1 VDLYDLVDLA
11 SEGGSYTDIE
21 VGCLK
26 EEVAAA
32 LADNFK
38 IRAITSE
45 VRGWWEGG
53 GGAPAWVAALGC
65 WLLLS
70 RVSWSTFSS

>member
-11 SEGGSYTDIE
+11 TEGGSYTDIE

-45 VRGWWEGG
+45 VRGGG
-53 GGAPAWVAALGC
+53 RAWVAALEAC

-70 RVSWSTFSS
+70 LVFSWPTTSR